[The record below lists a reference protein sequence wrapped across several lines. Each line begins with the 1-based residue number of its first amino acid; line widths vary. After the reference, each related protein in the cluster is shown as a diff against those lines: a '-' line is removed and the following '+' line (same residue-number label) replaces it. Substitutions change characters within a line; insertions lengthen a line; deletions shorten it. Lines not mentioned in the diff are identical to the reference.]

1 MSLITQ
7 CPACATMFKV
17 VPDQLRIS
25 DGWVRCG
32 QCDEVFDANAHLYT
46 DPEQQPEPIVQEAA
60 VAGVGG
66 GDWKSS
72 LRFAAD
78 QQDAVPA
85 PPFEAAFEP
94 EAVEVVE
101 VLEVQDE
108 PLVVEAASDDKF
120 SYASAQEPALDAL
133 LDLRPGHARAEPEA
147 PLDGSPVSA
156 KPALAAAP
164 EPRYAQV
171 QVKTVEPPETPKLSF
186 MRQARGASVWH
197 RTGVRALL
205 SLLALVLLA
214 ALGLQVLV
222 HERDRI
228 AATEPAAEEFLLA
241 VCAWMDCK
249 VQPVRQIESVVID
262 SSSFTKVRADVYRLN
277 FTLKSTAAIP
287 LAVPALELTLTDLQD
302 QAVVRSVLLASELGG
317 GGKGILEA
325 GAELSAAL
333 PITVKPGNNT
343 ERISGYRLLAFYP

>member
-46 DPEQQPEPIVQEAA
+46 DPEQQPEPIVQET
-60 VAGVGG
+60 VLAGDAQS
-66 GDWKSS
+66 DWKSS
-72 LRFAAD
+72 LRFATD
-78 QQDAVPA
+78 QQEAA
-85 PPFEAAFEP
+85 PPIETAFELDD
-94 EAVEVVE
+94 AEVVD
-101 VLEVQDE
+101 VLEAREVTLGADIVPE
-108 PLVVEAASDDKF
+108 ENL
-120 SYASAQEPALDAL
+120 SAHAPSLDAL
-133 LDLRPGHARAEPEA
+133 LDLRPGHGRDTTEA
-147 PLDGSPVSA
+147 PVDVSSVPA
-156 KPALAAAP
+156 KPAAAA

-171 QVKTVEPPETPKLSF
+171 QVKTVEPADTPKLSF
-186 MRQARGASVWH
+186 MRQSRGASVWQ
-197 RTGVRALL
+197 RTGVRVLL
-205 SLLALVLLA
+205 SLVALVLLA
-214 ALGLQVLV
+214 ALALQAVV

-228 AATEPAAEEFLLA
+228 VATEPATAEALLA
-241 VCAWMDCK
+241 VCAWLDCK

-277 FTLKSTAAIP
+277 FTLKSTAAIT

-302 QAVVRSVLLASELGG
+302 QAVVRRVLLASELGA
-317 GGKGILEA
+317 GKDTLDA
-325 GAELSAAL
+325 GAELTTAI
-333 PITVKPGNNT
+333 PITVKPGSNT

>member
-32 QCDEVFDANAHLYT
+32 QCDEVFDANANLYT
-46 DPEQQPEPIVQEAA
+46 DPEQQPEPVVQDA
-60 VAGVGG
+60 VSSVHA
-66 GDWKSS
+66 DKAWKSS

-78 QQDAVPA
+78 QQEAVPA
-85 PPFEAAFEP
+85 APFEATFEP
-94 EAVEVVE
+94 EAAEIVDVP
-101 VLEVQDE
+101 EVQDE
-108 PLVVEAASDDKF
+108 PLVVEVASDEG
-120 SYASAQEPALDAL
+120 SYVSAQEPALDDL
-133 LDLRPGHARAEPEA
+133 LDLRPGHVRAEPEVPPEVA
-147 PLDGSPVSA
+147 PVSV
-156 KPALAAAP
+156 KPAPAAVP

-171 QVKTVEPPETPKLSF
+171 QVKTVEPTEASKLSF
-186 MRQARGASVWH
+186 MRQAHGASVWH
-197 RTGVRALL
+197 RTGMRALL

-228 AATEPAAEEFLLA
+228 AATEPAAQEFLLA

-277 FTLKSTAAIP
+277 FTLKSTAAIA

-302 QAVVRSVLLASELGG
+302 QAVVRRVLLASELGA
-317 GGKGILEA
+317 GKDTLDA
-325 GAELSAAL
+325 GAEITAAL
-333 PITVKPGNNT
+333 PIAVKPGSNT

>member
-46 DPEQQPEPIVQEAA
+46 DPEQQPEPIAQEAA
-60 VAGVGG
+60 TADG

-78 QQDAVPA
+78 QQEAAPA
-85 PPFEAAFEP
+85 QPFEATFEA
-94 EAVEVVE
+94 ETAEVVE

-108 PLVVEAASDDKF
+108 PMVVEAVPDERFDAF
-120 SYASAQEPALDAL
+120 AQEPALDAL
-133 LDLRPGHARAEPEA
+133 LDLRPGHARAEPEVSLDVS
-147 PLDGSPVSA
+147 PLSV
-156 KPALAAAP
+156 KPAPAAAP
-164 EPRYAQV
+164 EPRYAQA
-171 QVKTVEPPETPKLSF
+171 QVKTVEPTEAPKLSF

-197 RTGVRALL
+197 RSGVRALL
-205 SLLALVLLA
+205 SLLTLVLLA
-214 ALGLQVLV
+214 TLGLQVLV

-302 QAVVRSVLLASELGG
+302 QAVVRRVLLASELGG

-333 PITVKPGNNT
+333 PITVKPGNST